1 MTPFDTLWLDTET
14 FNETPITYG
23 TYRYAENARVD
34 IVSYAIDDGPVQVLD
49 MTLDDPHDVWLLQ
62 DLLANARRI
71 IAHNAMFD
79 RAVLRL
85 GNLKIEVPTKKWRC
99 SMVKALLHGL
109 PGGLD
114 KLCGI
119 LNVPQDLAKMKE
131 GKALMMLFC
140 KPQGKNRKIRI
151 ADRTTH
157 PEERAKY
164 LDYAKHDI
172 SAMREVWARLPS
184 WNYGE
189 EKGGALERDLWHLD
203 QEINDRGVR
212 IDLPLVHAAIRA
224 TDDEQARLKARTQ
237 ELTGFDAET
246 GEGLESATKRDK
258 MLEFIL
264 EDYGVGLADLT
275 KATVAKLLEEDDLP
289 PGLTELLR
297 LRQQASTSST
307 AKYNAFARGCNSD
320 GYLRGMLQFSGAS
333 RTRRDAGRTVQLQ
346 NLPSRGLLK
355 QKEIEFGIQA
365 MMAQAEDLVFDDVM
379 KLTAS
384 TIRSVIIAPEG
395 QKLVVADLAN
405 IEGRDLAWLAG
416 ESWKLQAFRDY
427 DTFLLDENGQKIFDG
442 KDDFERM
449 GPDLYKLA
457 YAKAFGISPRDVD
470 KVQRSIGKVMEL
482 ACFSAETKVLTD
494 SGVKDI
500 VEVSTS
506 DLLWDGVAWVAHKG
520 LVERNVRRTVNV
532 DGINLTPDHLI
543 LINGI
548 WTPAKELVLSE
559 KILSLALAT
568 GSANLPS
575 PASTSVQ
582 GEDARM
588 CGRAVRA
595 VLRSVGYISTT
606 FAEGLLRVVMP
617 AQKKPLLSGEKNT
630 TGTPTSSPIQA
641 TELGCLIGFRPVS
654 TGATTKTTRGT
665 QTTEVGE
672 FSCLSRGEKTVGAF
686 SLTLR
691 RLMAGMLR
699 TWNSIASTLI
709 KATNRGTSD
718 SLPDMKTASTK
729 EPSGSYPNASESLRP
744 VFDIMNSGPRNRF
757 TVVSNSGYLIAHN
770 CGYAGGIHAFVTFA
784 LGYQINLDDMA
795 DRAWDTLPAD
805 VVAEAEDFLDWME
818 KQKRTFPLSRKA
830 ATTCEVFKR
839 LWRNAHPMT
848 VKLWDEAKQGFVK
861 ATRNPGVTYS
871 YRGLKFRRDGAWL
884 RIQIP
889 SGRCLCYPHPEV
901 DDNGQ
906 CSYMGVNQFTR
917 KWCRIKTHGGKLV
930 ENLTQSN
937 SRDVLFD
944 RMMAIEEAG
953 YAIRMRVHDEL
964 ITTAPDTD
972 EYSSD
977 ELARLMSIN
986 PDWATGLP
994 LAAAGFE
1001 SYRYRK

>member
-1 MTPFDTLWLDTET
+1 MTSFDTLWYDSET

-23 TYRYAENARVD
+23 TYRYAETARID
-34 IVSYAIDDGPVQVLD
+34 IVSYAIDDGPVQVIDL
-49 MTLDDPHDVWLLQ
+49 TLGDPHDVWLLQ
-62 DLLANARRI
+62 DLLTNARRI

-157 PEERAKY
+157 PEEWAKY

-405 IEGRDLAWLAG
+405 IEGRDLAWLSG

-482 ACFSAETKVLTD
+482 FL
-494 SGVKDI
+494 
-500 VEVSTS
+500 
-506 DLLWDGVAWVAHKG
+506 
-520 LVERNVRRTVNV
+520 
-532 DGINLTPDHLI
+532 
-543 LINGI
+543 
-548 WTPAKELVLSE
+548 
-559 KILSLALAT
+559 
-568 GSANLPS
+568 
-575 PASTSVQ
+575 
-582 GEDARM
+582 
-588 CGRAVRA
+588 
-595 VLRSVGYISTT
+595 
-606 FAEGLLRVVMP
+606 
-617 AQKKPLLSGEKNT
+617 
-630 TGTPTSSPIQA
+630 
-641 TELGCLIGFRPVS
+641 
-654 TGATTKTTRGT
+654 
-665 QTTEVGE
+665 
-672 FSCLSRGEKTVGAF
+672 
-686 SLTLR
+686 
-691 RLMAGMLR
+691 
-699 TWNSIASTLI
+699 
-709 KATNRGTSD
+709 
-718 SLPDMKTASTK
+718 
-729 EPSGSYPNASESLRP
+729 
-744 VFDIMNSGPRNRF
+744 
-757 TVVSNSGYLIAHN
+757 
-770 CGYAGGIHAFVTFA
+770 GYAGGIGAFLTGA
-784 LGYQINLDDMA
+784 LGYGIDLEAMA
-795 DRAWDTLPAD
+795 DGAWDTLPAD

-848 VKLWDEAKQGFVK
+848 VKLWDEVKQGFVK

-906 CSYMGVNQFTR
+906 CSYMGVNQFSR

-930 ENLTQSN
+930 ENITQSN

-944 RMMAIEEAG
+944 RMAAIEDAG